1 MMAAIPI
8 FDSAYIID
16 GLAMAYT
23 PAQLLGSEDIP
34 LSSNPI
40 IDESLDPSPGGYHFE
55 DTKINEYLNAVRKGS
70 YSFELVYASSIARCH
85 LAYSLIDTLWKV
97 GSFILSDLKLRVHL
111 KWQINEL
118 GDGTALYKAA
128 EAISELAS
136 DMDLPIVN
144 RKFSLG
150 VPKIAFSID
159 GPKADAAVGGK
170 LIPDE
175 DSWIIYMPFDTDDF
189 HLGGSVLSAAL
200 GLKGGMSP
208 KMEDPDYFMDC
219 YEVLREFVEDGILL
233 SASTVGRGG
242 LMLALDDMTSR
253 NAGADI
259 DISELKR
266 AYPNVDVTRI
276 LFSEVPG
283 VIIQI
288 NDSDFDYVDA
298 EFLLQDVMYFPLG
311 HPISGK
317 KEVKVSW
324 SEKSAIGGILD
335 SLVR

>member
-1 MMAAIPI
+1 MAAIPI

-16 GLAMAYT
+16 GLAMSYT
-23 PAQLLGSEDIP
+23 PAQLLGGEDSP
-34 LSSNPI
+34 LPSNPI
-40 IDESLDPSPGGYHFE
+40 IDETLDPSPGGCHFE
-55 DTKINEYLNAVRKGS
+55 DDKINEYLRAVRKGRE
-70 YSFELVYASSIARCH
+70 SFELVYASSLSRCY
-85 LAYSLIDTLWKV
+85 LAYSLIDSLWHK
-97 GSFILSDLKLRVHL
+97 GSFVLNDLKLGVHL
-111 KWQINEL
+111 RWQIEKL
-118 GDGTALYKAA
+118 GDGTALYKTA
-128 EAISELAS
+128 EAIGELAS

-144 RKFSLG
+144 RGFELG
-150 VPKIAFSID
+150 VPKISFNVD
-159 GPKADAAVGGK
+159 GPKEDVAVGGK
-170 LIPDE
+170 LVSDE

-189 HLGGSVLSAAL
+189 HLGGSALSAAL
-200 GLKGGMSP
+200 GLRGGISP

-242 LMLALDDMTSR
+242 LLSALDKITSR
-253 NAGADI
+253 SVGAGI

-266 AYPNVDVTRI
+266 AYPTADVTRI

-311 HPISGK
+311 HPISGQK
-317 KEVKVSW
+317 GVKVSW
-324 SEKSAIGGILD
+324 SEKPAIGAILD